1 MKESIPIT
9 DAEPG
14 MVLAKAITNDKDM
27 TLCAEGTPLTE
38 DLIDRFAQMEIDN
51 ICIESNK
58 EMSQEEYLALKEKIE
73 NRFVTSYNP
82 NSLLGKIKI
91 ALLEHLE
98 SQKGS
103 S

>member
-1 MKESIPIT
+1 MKESISIT
-9 DAEPG
+9 DAKPG

-27 TLCAEGTPLTE
+27 TLCAVGTPLTE
-38 DLIDRFAQMEIDN
+38 DLIDRFSQMDIDS
-51 ICIESNK
+51 ICIESDK
-58 EMSQEEYLALKEKIE
+58 KMSQEEYLSLKEKIE
-73 NRFVTSYNP
+73 KRFVASC
-82 NSLLGKIKI
+82 NSNCLLGKIKT

>member
-9 DAEPG
+9 DAKPG
-14 MVLAKAITNDKDM
+14 MVLAQAITNDKDM

-38 DLIDRFAQMEIDN
+38 DLIDRFSQMEIDS

-58 EMSQEEYLALKEKIE
+58 EMSQEEYLVLKEKIE
-73 NRFVTSYNP
+73 KRLVAAYNT

>member
-1 MKESIPIT
+1 
-9 DAEPG
+9 

-38 DLIDRFAQMEIDN
+38 DLIDRFSQMDIDN
-51 ICIESNK
+51 ICIESDK
-58 EMSQEEYLALKEKIE
+58 EMSQEEYLALKGKIE
-73 NRFVTSYNP
+73 KRFVAPCKP

-98 SQKGS
+98 SQKGPS
-103 S
+103 

>member
-38 DLIDRFAQMEIDN
+38 DLIDRFLQMEIDN
-51 ICIESNK
+51 ICIESKK
-58 EMSQEEYLALKEKIE
+58 EMSQEEYIALKEKIE
-73 NRFVTSYNP
+73 KRFVASYNP

>member
-9 DAEPG
+9 DAKPG

-38 DLIDRFAQMEIDN
+38 DLIDRFLQMEIDN

-73 NRFVTSYNP
+73 RRFVASYNP

-91 ALLEHLE
+91 ALLGHLE